1 MWIQPD
7 HNLQPLNTL
16 AVPSRAEFFCSAHTE
31 LELLEALEWTR
42 QRQLPLHLLG
52 GGSNLV
58 LAQRLAGLTLQVGL
72 LGKTLLEETP
82 ESVLLRVNGGENWH
96 QLVVWCLEQGYYGLE
111 NLALIPG
118 TVGAAPVQN
127 IGAYGV
133 EISRFIEAVETL
145 GRDDGA
151 PLVLSNRDC
160 KFSYR
165 DSIFKQDL
173 RNRQVITS
181 VILRLS
187 RRPQLEISYPALSEA
202 LSGNITP
209 QSVFD
214 AVCRIRREKLPD
226 PTETPNC
233 GSFFKNPI
241 VPMSL
246 YEALQERYPQMPSY
260 KVSSTDDSDALQP
273 MRKLAAAWLI
283 DRAGWK
289 GREFKGACVHRQQAL
304 VLTNPKRLAA
314 IAVLELA
321 HEIQLSV
328 QACFGVALELEPEM
342 LGF

>member
-16 AVPSRAEFFCSAHTE
+16 AVPSRAEYFCSARTE
-31 LELLEALEWTR
+31 SELLEALEWAR
-42 QRQLPLHLLG
+42 QRQVPLHLLG

-58 LAQRLAGLTLQVGL
+58 LAQYLAGLTLQVGL

-82 ESVLLRVNGGENWH
+82 ESVLLKVSAGENWH
-96 QLVVWCLEQGYYGLE
+96 QLVVWCLDQGYYGLE

-118 TVGAAPVQN
+118 TMGAAPVQN

-133 EISRFIEAVETL
+133 EVSQFIEAVETL
-145 GRDDGA
+145 GRDDGTRS
-151 PLVLSNRDC
+151 VLSNRAC
-160 KFSYR
+160 EFSYR
-165 DSIFKQDL
+165 DSIFKQGL
-173 RNRQVITS
+173 RDRQVIAS
-181 VILRLS
+181 VILRLP
-187 RRPQLEISYPALSEA
+187 RKPQLEISYPALSEA
-202 LSGNITP
+202 LSGDITP

-226 PTETPNC
+226 PAAIPNC

-246 YEALQERYPQMPSY
+246 YEALQKQYPQMPSY
-260 KVSSTDDSDALQP
+260 HVSSKGESALAQ
-273 MRKLAAAWLI
+273 MRKLAAAWMI

-289 GREFKGACVHRQQAL
+289 GREFNGARVHSQQAL

-314 IAVLELA
+314 GAVLELA
-321 HEIQLSV
+321 REIQLSV
-328 QACFGVALELEPEM
+328 QTCFGVALELEPEL

>member
-1 MWIQPD
+1 MWIQSD

-16 AVPSRAEFFCSAHTE
+16 AVPSRAEYFCSARTE
-31 LELLEALEWTR
+31 SELLEALEWAR
-42 QRQLPLHLLG
+42 QRQVPLHLLG
-52 GGSNLV
+52 SGSNLV
-58 LAQRLAGLTLQVGL
+58 LAQHLAGVTLQVGL

-82 ESVLLRVNGGENWH
+82 ESVLLKVSAGENWH

-133 EISRFIEAVETL
+133 EVSRFIEAVETL

-151 PLVLSNRDC
+151 RLVLSNRAC
-160 KFSYR
+160 EFSYR
-165 DSIFKQDL
+165 DSIFKQGL
-173 RNRQVITS
+173 RDRQVITS
-181 VILRLS
+181 VILRLP
-187 RRPQLEISYPALSEA
+187 RKPQLEISYPALSEA
-202 LSGNITP
+202 LSGGITP

-226 PTETPNC
+226 PVDIPNC

-246 YEALQERYPQMPSY
+246 YASLQKQYPQMPSY
-260 KVSSTDDSDALQP
+260 HVSSKGESDVLTP
-273 MRKLAAAWLI
+273 MRKLAAAWMI

-289 GREFKGACVHRQQAL
+289 GREFNGARVHSQQAL
-304 VLTNPKRLAA
+304 VLTNPERLAA
-314 IAVLELA
+314 GAVLELA
-321 HEIQLSV
+321 REIQLSV
-328 QACFGVALELEPEM
+328 QACFGVALELEPEL